1 MMGSI
6 SKTADRLFDRIWLRL
21 RGGEA
26 QQRFLSLSAVIEES
40 ATPKVLRFSVLL
52 ISLTVTLFLVWSA
65 VAEVNETAKGSGVVL
80 PNSHVRVV
88 QHLEGG
94 IVEDIAVREG
104 EFVEKGRVLL
114 RLSGRGVE
122 NELRQATIEQISLG
136 LQAERLRAF
145 IRDEQPN
152 LSVSSEAFASM
163 AAEQQRIF
171 DAMIAA
177 KQTEAEVIQSQLEQR
192 RDVLRILRARRAIIE
207 RRARIAEDLHDR
219 RKSLA
224 ERGFTS
230 RVDYLDSEDRMH
242 EAWNERS
249 EHLERMGQA
258 QSEVI
263 EFRKRL
269 ASLEARLRD
278 EANRE
283 LEDIETALKQ
293 NQETLGALSD
303 RVNRLTIRAP
313 VKGIVKGL
321 TVSTIGEVIESGEV
335 LMEVVPFDDQLVVEM
350 RITPKDVG
358 QVHQGQHVEL
368 KVSSFD
374 FAKHGT
380 VEGVLTSVSATTFED
395 DKDGEPYYLGRI
407 ALDRPYLGDDPN
419 RNNMLPGMTV
429 EAQIVT
435 GSKTILA
442 YLLKPIHKSLSSAL
456 SER

>member
-1 MMGSI
+1 MRSFY
-6 SKTADRLFDRIWLRL
+6 KAADRLADRFWLRL

-40 ATPKVLRFSVLL
+40 ATPKVLRLTVLL
-52 ISLTVTLFLVWSA
+52 VSLTVTLFLVWSA
-65 VAEVNETAKGSGVVL
+65 FAEVNETAKGSGVVL

-94 IVEDIAVREG
+94 IVKDIAVREG
-104 EFVEKGRVLL
+104 DVVEKGQVLL

-122 NELRQATIEQISLG
+122 NELRQATIEQISLD
-136 LQAERLRAF
+136 LQAERLHAF
-145 IRDEQPN
+145 IQDNEPN
-152 LSVSSEAFASM
+152 LSVSSEAYASM
-163 AAEQQRIF
+163 AAEQRRIF
-171 DAMIAA
+171 EAMIAA

-192 RDVLRILRARRAIIE
+192 QDVLRILRARRVIIE
-207 RRARIAEDLHDR
+207 RRARIAEDLYNR
-219 RKSLA
+219 RKSLT
-224 ERGFTS
+224 ERGYAS

-242 EAWNERS
+242 EAWNDRS
-249 EHLERMGQA
+249 ELMERIGQT

-263 EFRKRL
+263 EFKKRL
-269 ASLEARLRD
+269 ASLDARLRD

-283 LEDIETALKQ
+283 LEDIETARKH
-293 NQETLGALSD
+293 NQETLDAMLD
-303 RVNRLTIRAP
+303 RVNRLTMRAP
-313 VKGIVKGL
+313 VDGIVKGL
-321 TVSTIGEVIESGEV
+321 TVSTIGEVIDSGEI
-335 LMEVVPFDDQLVVEM
+335 LMEVVPVGDQLIVEM
-350 RITPKDVG
+350 RITPRDVG
-358 QVHQGQHVEL
+358 QVREGQRVEL

-380 VEGVLTSVSATTFED
+380 VEGMLTSISATTFEN
-395 DKDGEPYYLGRI
+395 DKDEEAYYLGRI
-407 ALDRPYLGDDPN
+407 TLDRSYLGNDPT